1 MNKAQQL
8 IGALDEFMGFER
20 ISPFD
25 AAVHKATHS
34 LVHNDAM
41 KTAEEHAEK
50 FRLAMQDKG
59 LAKSYVNG
67 MASKIKRDAYNK
79 HYRKAYTSTKR
90 EVRDEMSRQD

>member
-1 MNKAQQL
+1 MSKAQQL

-41 KTAEEHAEK
+41 KAAEEHAKK
-50 FRLAMQDKG
+50 FTLAMQDKG
-59 LAKSYVNG
+59 LSSSYING
-67 MASKIKRDAYNK
+67 IASKVKKDAYNK